1 MNGVLDRIRVPIS
14 VAEDD
19 TARAALRAD
28 VPRLRRRLRLPH
40 WSAIAA
46 IRSGASVTILI
57 VTAFAFAMMGLRHVW
72 SSAALFIVPLGVV
85 RVSLAILATDVVVGM
100 NVNGHR

>member
-1 MNGVLDRIRVPIS
+1 M
-14 VAEDD
+14 AEDD

-72 SSAALFIVPLGVV
+72 SSAALFIVPLGFV
-85 RVSLAILATDVVVGM
+85 RVSLAILATDVVVAM